1 MPQNLSPYTGKEP
14 FIFISYAHRDDQR
27 VLPVIHK
34 LLAAGFRIWYDD
46 AIEKGREWDNDIARH
61 VRDCAVFI
69 PFFTENYLAS
79 RNCKN
84 ELRYAL
90 SKNRSCLAVFLE
102 KLSFENDPGLEMYIY
117 VNQNIM
123 AQSMETD
130 TIFQKIAEVPLL
142 QQCLILPESEPAPQS
157 QAETASSAPV
167 QPEMPRETPA
177 EKAPAPTMPVLH
189 VDFAAPEEKTATPAP
204 KFGPI
209 RWIIWI
215 VLALCTLFLV
225 LLETF
230 GSGKG
235 GFSSVGAAVG
245 FAILHSLPGLAGIA
259 SIAVTE
265 AKHPVRREKNSPGLL
280 LRGFVTCLNLML
292 AVMLITH
299 GDSVL
304 WRILAGGAAAAGIFI
319 GGLFSRRLRQ
329 FDGKS
334 GMMCFYAAAWLI
346 ACNAMYGLFD
356 EYGHSMRMY
365 LCAGVLAA
373 AALAGFL
380 VLTLILAVKGFR
392 QKEPRRGRYIVQFAV
407 LGMMLLITLLKLSG
421 FYMWFTKLR

>member
-69 PFFTENYLAS
+69 PFFTENYLDS
-79 RNCKN
+79 FNCKN

-90 SKNRSCLAVFLE
+90 SKKRRCLAVFLE
-102 KLSFENDPGLEMYIY
+102 EISFEDDPGLEMYIY

-123 AQSMETD
+123 AQSMKTD
-130 TIFQKIAEVPLL
+130 TIFEKIAEVPLL
-142 QQCLILPESEPAPQS
+142 QPCLIQLAPDPAPEPQTEPVSVPAS
-157 QAETASSAPV
+157 QPEKPREMPPEPV
-167 QPEMPRETPA
+167 Q
-177 EKAPAPTMPVLH
+177 KAPAPAVQ
-189 VDFAAPEEKTATPAP
+189 TAAP

-209 RWIIWI
+209 RWILW
-215 VLALCTLFLV
+215 V
-225 LLETF
+225 LLLLGTLLLVILETLSH
-230 GSGKG
+230 GYDDLLTTTGER
-235 GFSSVGAAVG
+235 AALV
-245 FAILHSLPGLAGIA
+245 ILHLLAGLAGVA
-259 SIAVTE
+259 AIAVTE
-265 AKHPVRREKNSPGLL
+265 AKHPVRREKNSPGLI
-280 LRGFVTCLNLML
+280 LRGSVTCLNLML
-292 AVMLITH
+292 AVMLLTYSSSAI
-299 GDSVL
+299 
-304 WRILAGGAAAAGIFI
+304 WQILAGGLAAAGFFI
-319 GGLFSRRLRQ
+319 GGLRIRRLRQ

-407 LGMMLLITLLKLSG
+407 LGMMLLITLLILSG

>member
-1 MPQNLSPYTGKEP
+1 MPLDTSPYTGKEP

-177 EKAPAPTMPVLH
+177 EKAPAP
-189 VDFAAPEEKTATPAP
+189 AAQTAAP

-215 VLALCTLFLV
+215 LLLLYTLLLV
-225 LLETF
+225 LTETRNSGYTNLVASA
-230 GSGKG
+230 GSVAIL
-235 GFSSVGAAVG
+235 VGLHLFAG
-245 FAILHSLPGLAGIA
+245 FAGLAA
-259 SIAVTE
+259 IAVTE
-265 AKHPVRREKNSPGLL
+265 ARHRVKREKNSPGLL
-280 LRGFVTCLNLML
+280 LRGSVTCLNIMI
-292 AVMLITH
+292 AVLLITH

-304 WRILAGGAAAAGIFI
+304 WQILAGALAAAGFLF
-319 GGLFSRRLRQ
+319 GGLRIGRLRQ
-329 FDGKS
+329 LDGKS
-334 GMMCFYAAAWLI
+334 GMMCIYAAAWRS
-346 ACNAMYGLFD
+346 AAVVLFMIFD
-356 EYGHSMRMY
+356 YYSKR
-365 LCAGVLAA
+365 
-373 AALAGFL
+373 
-380 VLTLILAVKGFR
+380 IRQFR
-392 QKEPRRGRYIVQFAV
+392 VSEAVQFAALTGFLAVTLFFAIRAFRKKETGRGKFITQIAV
-407 LGMMLLITLLKLSG
+407 LVLLFAVTVPALIQRIIWCINYYSV
-421 FYMWFTKLR
+421 LRIPC